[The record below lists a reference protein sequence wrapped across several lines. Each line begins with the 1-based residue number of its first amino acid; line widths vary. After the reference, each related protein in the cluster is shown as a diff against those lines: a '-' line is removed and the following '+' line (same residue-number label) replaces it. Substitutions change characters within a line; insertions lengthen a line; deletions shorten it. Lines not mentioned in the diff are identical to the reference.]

1 MLNCSRSC
9 LCKEMFT
16 VKILQQYKVSA
27 CIGDDCLLK
36 HCNIIF
42 MIKPVY
48 VEVNISRLMLWEKFG
63 NFADASTISKIIQ
76 IQLDWCTFTIS
87 YIIDYFSKKSP
98 CKEAL
103 DNTHGRLLLLRNS
116 FLVNKRFLLLKFG
129 QNPQICSDSP

>member
-48 VEVNISRLMLWEKFG
+48 VEVNISRLML
-63 NFADASTISKIIQ
+63 
-76 IQLDWCTFTIS
+76 
-87 YIIDYFSKKSP
+87 
-98 CKEAL
+98 
-103 DNTHGRLLLLRNS
+103 
-116 FLVNKRFLLLKFG
+116 
-129 QNPQICSDSP
+129 